1 MMKNKKQARE
11 WFDVFKWAV
20 ENDRFSAAERKK
32 LQNLFISVSKGKTI
46 RKVNQAEAALDLIDK
61 AKRLGFDEWEQK
73 NIESDSVN

>member
-1 MMKNKKQARE
+1 MTGLVLQNA
-11 WFDVFKWAV
+11 
-20 ENDRFSAAERKK
+20 KK

-73 NIESDSVN
+73 NIEFGSVN

>member
-1 MMKNKKQARE
+1 MTGLVLQNA
-11 WFDVFKWAV
+11 
-20 ENDRFSAAERKK
+20 KK

>member
-1 MMKNKKQARE
+1 M
-11 WFDVFKWAV
+11 
-20 ENDRFSAAERKK
+20 
-32 LQNLFISVSKGKTI
+32 SKGKTI